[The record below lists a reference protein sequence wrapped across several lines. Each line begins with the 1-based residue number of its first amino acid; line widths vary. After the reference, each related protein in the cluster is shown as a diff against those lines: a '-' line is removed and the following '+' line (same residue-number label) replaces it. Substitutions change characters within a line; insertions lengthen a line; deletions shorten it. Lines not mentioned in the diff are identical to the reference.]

1 MLNKNG
7 LNFIASLLMVSPVIS
22 VTAFEDAGPKIVDST
37 LQSGYEAQLVTDGI
51 DIPWG
56 MAQLPNG
63 DLLVTEREGEI
74 KVVRDGKLLEDT
86 ISGLPDI
93 HDYGQGGLLDI
104 VIDPNY
110 ADNGWIYFTYS
121 SDEGEGS
128 NTALMRAKL
137 KGMALVDQQQL
148 YKAEGESDK
157 RQHYGSR
164 IAFDKHGDV
173 FFSIGD
179 RGMRDENPQDIRL
192 DSGKIYRIKPDG
204 SIPADNPFVDTKG
217 AKAAIYSF
225 GHRNPQGMAM
235 DPNTGNIW
243 ATEHG
248 PKGGDEVNLIRKGL
262 NYGWPVISYGVNYS
276 GTSFTDLTEKEGME
290 QPALQWTPSLA
301 PSGLTFVTSDKYPQW
316 QGKMLAGSM
325 KFNYLVLITV
335 DGDNLV
341 SQEKLFK
348 DVGRVRNV
356 FQAPDGFIYL
366 GIDGQGIKKIVPVK

>member
-1 MLNKNG
+1 MLNKFG
-7 LNFIASLLMVSPVIS
+7 FKIITAALL
-22 VTAFEDAGPKIVDST
+22 AGPAISTSAVADSGPEIADSKLQAGFEAT
-37 LQSGYEAQLVTDGI
+37 LLTDGI

-56 MAQLPNG
+56 MTQLPNG

-74 KVVRDGKLLEDT
+74 KVIRDGKLLEET

-93 HDYGQGGLLDI
+93 HDHGQGGLLDI
-104 VIDPNY
+104 AVDPDY
-110 ADNGWIYFTYS
+110 ANNGWIYFTYS
-121 SDEGEGS
+121 TEEGEGS

-137 KGMALVDQQQL
+137 QDMELVEKQQL
-148 YKAEGESDK
+148 YKAQGDSEK

-164 IAFDKHGDV
+164 IAFDKNGDL

-179 RGMRDENPQDIRL
+179 RGMRDDNPQDTAL
-192 DSGKIYRIKPDG
+192 DSGKIYRLKSDG
-204 SIPADNPFVDTKG
+204 EIPADNPFVGDKE
-217 AKAAIYSF
+217 AKPAIYSY
-225 GHRNPQGMAM
+225 GHRNPQGLAM
-235 DPNTGNIW
+235 DPATGNIW

-248 PKGGDEVNLIRKGL
+248 PKGGDEINIIQKGL

-290 QPALQWTPSLA
+290 QPALHWTPSLA

-325 KFNYLVLITV
+325 KFNYLVLVTV
-335 DGDNLV
+335 DGDKVV

-356 FQAPDGFIYL
+356 FQAPDGFIYI
-366 GIDGQGIKKIVPVK
+366 GIDGQGIKKIVPVQ